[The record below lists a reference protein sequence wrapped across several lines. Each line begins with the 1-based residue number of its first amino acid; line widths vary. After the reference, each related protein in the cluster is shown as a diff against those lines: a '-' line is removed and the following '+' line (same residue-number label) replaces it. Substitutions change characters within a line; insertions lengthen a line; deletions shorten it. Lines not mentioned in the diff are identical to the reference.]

1 MPKKILK
8 LTLALGMLVGGFTV
22 GPSVRDVSAA
32 GYCSD
37 ICCNASCTSIRRC
50 FSAGGG
56 CLCRAYCEPNF
67 GGGIER

>member
-8 LTLALGMLVGGFTV
+8 LALALGMLFGGM
-22 GPSVRDVSAA
+22 SLSARDVSAA

-50 FSAGGG
+50 FAYGSG
-56 CLCRAYCEPNF
+56 CLCRAYCEPAF
-67 GGGIER
+67 GGGID